1 MWESGFTYDMLLR
14 ISGWEAAESLGYETS
29 FTYMTSTANSS
40 HFKSAMFILLALQ
53 YLPWQSPMSIIMKV
67 NKIGGEAEAFMK
79 LYTPCCI
86 DSTAVSLPCTLAFWT
101 QCLSL
106 AVLNVATTGDQKLM
120 LGSKGLATRL
130 PCPMI
135 LALTLS
141 IAVLTWLLQ
150 EINTGVRKL
159 LPYLA
164 WSPPLTAI
172 SVHGYD
178 CHVDGVQILYQ
189 WSALRSG

>member
-1 MWESGFTYDMLLR
+1 MRGC
-14 ISGWEAAESLGYETS
+14 GKLGYETS

-67 NKIGGEAEAFMK
+67 NKIGGKAEAFMK

-86 DSTAVSLPCTLAFWT
+86 DSTAMPLPSYPSF
-101 QCLSL
+101 
-106 AVLNVATTGDQKLM
+106 LNQVFDTSSTNMATTRDQKLM

-130 PCPMI
+130 PYPMS
-135 LALTLS
+135 LTLTLS

-150 EINTGVRKL
+150 ETNTGVRKL
-159 LPYLA
+159 LHVL
-164 WSPPLTAI
+164 
-172 SVHGYD
+172 HGYD
-178 CHVDGVQILYQ
+178 CHGDGIKIL
-189 WSALRSG
+189 